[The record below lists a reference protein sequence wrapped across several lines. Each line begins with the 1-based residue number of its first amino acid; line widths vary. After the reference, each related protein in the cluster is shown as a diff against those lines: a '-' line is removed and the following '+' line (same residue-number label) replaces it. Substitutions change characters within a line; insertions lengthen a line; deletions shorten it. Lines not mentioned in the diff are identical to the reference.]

1 MASGLFSGS
10 SSRSSKR
17 NGALKDISIEDQLS
31 ELRSD
36 MAALVALLADRSADA
51 SKQARSKAQ
60 DARDQAEAGL
70 QDLLASG
77 EELLGDLRDRYAGTE
92 KQLRNAVR
100 EHPFAT
106 LGTTVLIGLIA
117 AALLRR

>member
-17 NGALKDISIEDQLS
+17 NGVLADISVEDQLN
-31 ELRSD
+31 ELRTD
-36 MAALVALLADRSADA
+36 MAALVALLADRGADA
-51 SKQARSKAQ
+51 SKQARSKAH
-60 DARDQAEAGL
+60 DVREHAEAGL
-70 QDLLASG
+70 QDLLATG

-106 LGTTVLIGLIA
+106 LGTAALIGLIA